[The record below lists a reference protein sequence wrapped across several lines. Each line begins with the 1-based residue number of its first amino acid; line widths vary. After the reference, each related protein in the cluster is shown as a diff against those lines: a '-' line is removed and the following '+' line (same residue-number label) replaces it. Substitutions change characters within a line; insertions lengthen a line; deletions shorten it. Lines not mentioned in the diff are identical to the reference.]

1 MLTKHIILS
10 LYRSPS
16 QSKDE
21 FESFVDNFELN
32 LDSFALSKPN
42 LIVVLGGFNEQTK
55 GWYPYGKTNYEG
67 ARIDVIT
74 SQCRLEQLIHE
85 WTHVIRERFP
95 CIDLMFTFEPN
106 LVVESGAHPSL
117 HQNCYHQIVFARFN
131 LKVVFQP
138 PYER

>member
-21 FESFVDNFELN
+21 FESFADNFELN

-55 GWYPYGKTNYEG
+55 GLYPYGKTNYEG

-85 WTHVIRERFP
+85 
-95 CIDLMFTFEPN
+95 
-106 LVVESGAHPSL
+106 
-117 HQNCYHQIVFARFN
+117 
-131 LKVVFQP
+131 
-138 PYER
+138 